1 MCATGRGHMRSTAGV
16 AVSVDEAPGPCP
28 FCGGTMRV
36 QKTGPRHG
44 VTLEHGHFAAKETT
58 HVCAAGC
65 VNDDALVTRRA
76 QALATRIPPQGRVG
90 YDVIVYIGLKRFVE
104 HRQREEIRVAL
115 QAEHG
120 IVLSTGEV
128 SHLYRRFLGYLEVL
142 HEARAPQLRAALA
155 GDGGW
160 PLHIDATGEDGRGT
174 LLVAFAGWRR
184 WVLGAWKIPTER
196 SETVLPKL
204 VGVVD
209 KFGAPCAVMRDLGRA
224 MTEAADALVIKLK
237 RKTPVLACHL
247 HFLKDVGKDLAGEA
261 HDRLRD
267 LFRRFKV
274 KVGLRTLARDLGRA
288 LGRDIAA
295 ARKGLLEWQH
305 GDKGHVLPE
314 GRAGLATVR
323 AIAQWVLDFHV
334 DGEDEGF
341 PFDLPYLDLY
351 DRCRTACRAADAFL
365 RRPIDD
371 AKVNKALR
379 RLRGILDPVDADVP
393 FKRVATTL
401 GARTALFTELREALR
416 LRTKSAGKSPAAP
429 AVLCPKQAA
438 ADLSDIQTAVDKLTA
453 DLVERRPERGPA
465 QDERRAIDIVL
476 DHLVRHGPCLWGHTI
491 KLPADVG
498 GGIRLVERT
507 NNAQETLF
515 HNFKHGERRRS
526 GRKVL
531 SQDMEQLPAAA
542 ALALNLQRE
551 DYVAILCG
559 SLGELP
565 AAFADL
571 DAGNRRRSVLVD
583 KVAARV
589 ADATDC
595 DVVSASLPTEDRNI
609 IRTDQMDRRIQAAAR
624 SRAPRC

>member
-1 MCATGRGHMRSTAGV
+1 MRSTAGMV
-16 AVSVDEAPGPCP
+16 VSVDEPPGPCP

-44 VTLEHGHFAAKETT
+44 VTLEHGHFAARETT

-65 VNDDALVTRRA
+65 IKDDALVTRRA
-76 QALATRIPPQGRVG
+76 QALATRLPPKGTVG
-90 YDVIVYIGLKRFVE
+90 YDVIVLVGLMRFVK
-104 HRQREEIRVAL
+104 HRQRDEIRVAL
-115 QAEHG
+115 QIEHG
-120 IVLSTGEV
+120 IALSTGEI
-128 SHLYRRFLGYLEVL
+128 SHLYRRFLGYLEAL
-142 HEARAPQLRAALA
+142 HEDRAPQLRAALA
-155 GDGGW
+155 ADGGW

-196 SETVLPKL
+196 SETILPKL
-204 VGVVD
+204 RSVVD

-224 MTEAADALVIKLK
+224 MTEAAAALVVKLK
-237 RKTPVLACHL
+237 RKPPVLACHQ

-295 ARKGLLEWQH
+295 AREGLLEWQH
-305 GDKGHVLPE
+305 GDERHVLPD
-314 GRAGLATVR
+314 GRTGLATVR
-323 AIAQWVLDFHV
+323 ALAQWVLDFHV

-341 PFDLPYLDLY
+341 PFDRPYLDLY
-351 DRCRTACRAADAFL
+351 NRCQTACRAADAFL
-365 RRPIDD
+365 RRPIAD
-371 AKVNKALR
+371 AKVTKALR
-379 RLRGILDPVDADVP
+379 RLRRILDPVDADVP
-393 FKRVATTL
+393 FKRVAATL
-401 GARTALFTELREALR
+401 RTRTALFTELREALR
-416 LRTKSAGKSPAAP
+416 LRTKSSGKSPAAP
-429 AVLCPKQAA
+429 AVLSPKQAA
-438 ADLSDIQTAVDKLTA
+438 DDLSDIQTAVDKLTA
-453 DLVERRPERGPA
+453 DLVERRPARGPA
-465 QDERRAIDIVL
+465 QDERRAIDIVIA
-476 DHLVRHGPCLWGHTI
+476 HLVDHGPSLWGHAI
-491 KLPADVG
+491 KLPANVG
-498 GGIRLVERT
+498 GGIRLVDRT

-559 SLGELP
+559 TLGELP
-565 AAFADL
+565 AAFATL
-571 DAGNRRRSVLVD
+571 DSRNRRRSVLV
-583 KVAARV
+583 VNAAARV
-589 ADATDC
+589 ADATEC

-609 IRTDQMDRRIQAAAR
+609 IRTEGMDRRIHAAAR
-624 SRAPRC
+624 SRAPRP

>member
-1 MCATGRGHMRSTAGV
+1 MRSTAGMV
-16 AVSVDEAPGPCP
+16 VSVDELPEPCP

-36 QKTGPRHG
+36 QKTAQRHG
-44 VTLEHGHFAAKETT
+44 VTLEHGRFVAKETT
-58 HVCAAGC
+58 HVCATGC
-65 VNDDALVTRRA
+65 VKDDAPVTHRA
-76 QALATRIPPQGRVG
+76 QSLMTRIPPQGRVG

-115 QAEHG
+115 QTEHG
-120 IVLSTGEV
+120 IALSTGEI
-128 SHLYRRFLGYLEVL
+128 SHLYRRFLGYLEAL
-142 HEARAPQLRAALA
+142 HEDRAPQLRAALA
-155 GDGGW
+155 ADGGW

-196 SETVLPKL
+196 SETILPKL
-204 VGVVD
+204 LSVVD

-224 MTEAADALVIKLK
+224 MKEAADGLVAKLE

-247 HFLKDVGKDLAGEA
+247 HFLRDVGKDLTGEA

-267 LFRRFKV
+267 LFRAFKV

-288 LGRDIAA
+288 LGQEIAA
-295 ARKGLLEWQH
+295 ARKGLLEWQQ
-305 GDKGHVLPE
+305 GDEGHVVPD

-351 DRCRTACRAADAFL
+351 DRCQTACRAADAFL

-379 RLRGILDPVDADVP
+379 RLRGMLDPVDAEVP

-401 GARTALFTELREALR
+401 RARTALFTELREALR
-416 LRTKSAGKSPAAP
+416 LRTKSSGKSPAAP
-429 AVLCPKQAA
+429 VVLTQEQAA

-465 QDERRAIDIVL
+465 KDERRAIDIVL
-476 DHLVRHGPCLWGHTI
+476 AHLVDHGHFLWGHAI
-491 KLPADVG
+491 KLPVNAG
-498 GGIRLVERT
+498 GGIRLVDRT
-507 NNAQETLF
+507 NNVQETLF

-542 ALALNLQRE
+542 ALALNLQRG
-551 DYVAILCG
+551 DYIAVLCG
-559 SLGELP
+559 TLGELP
-565 AAFADL
+565 AAFAKL
-571 DAGNRRRSVLVD
+571 DYGNRRRSVILV
-583 KVAARV
+583 KAAVRV

-595 DVVSASLPTEDRNI
+595 DVVSASLPNEDRSI
-609 IRTDQMDRRIQAAAR
+609 IRTEEMDRRIHAAAR